1 MRKVSTLFMI
11 LIIGVMFIS
20 CDSTTENNE
29 IDVNNNSNNIFEQNF
44 DGLLLVTNNDDEDLV
59 LFYDFVQSANLIG
72 GIKGGAIKHRVKLP
86 ETEKMYV
93 IYVVKYSEYETV
105 EESEISNLKVVCST
119 LIYSNPTNETTC
131 ELNTKYAGDCEIIFE
146 NETEYYIEI
155 GNGSKNKQDV
165 FCVIPPYSKES
176 VFVSQNK
183 NGHLLYIILNN
194 IVMPENEILAVQR
207 IFSDDWCANFL
218 PTSLKKTIVSITS
231 GLFENAT
238 GVKEEVTYYK

>member
-93 IYVVKYSEYETV
+93 IYAVKYSEYETV
-105 EESEISNLKVVCST
+105 DESEISNLKVVCST
-119 LIYSNPTNETTC
+119 LIYSNPT
-131 ELNTKYAGDCEIIFE
+131 KIA
-146 NETEYYIEI
+146 
-155 GNGSKNKQDV
+155 
-165 FCVIPPYSKES
+165 
-176 VFVSQNK
+176 
-183 NGHLLYIILNN
+183 IL
-194 IVMPENEILAVQR
+194 
-207 IFSDDWCANFL
+207 
-218 PTSLKKTIVSITS
+218 
-231 GLFENAT
+231 
-238 GVKEEVTYYK
+238 